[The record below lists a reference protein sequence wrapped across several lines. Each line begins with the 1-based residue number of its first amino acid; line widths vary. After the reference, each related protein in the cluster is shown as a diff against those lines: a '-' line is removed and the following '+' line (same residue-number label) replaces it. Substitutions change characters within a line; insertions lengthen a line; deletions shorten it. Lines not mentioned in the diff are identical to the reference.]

1 MVSVQ
6 NPANGLGLGQWV
18 SKVDSVPPSAADVA
32 ISTKN
37 TFIHVHG
44 QSYNKPGQEYDATY
58 AVTQSAPPVYR
69 YPEPDDLPSTPEV
82 WSVKPMPPVEEEEA
96 TTKVVADQNGPFPT
110 LGLDEEPQASI
121 TDPTE
126 TGSTSTSTNG
136 LSANARPFVPSRKQA
151 NGTAAQLT
159 TPHEKAC
166 ADSLKAALAALF
178 RDTGGVMFML
188 TRFGP
193 YAFSVRLRMPA
204 NADLQDAA
212 RQIAYKKNYPS
223 QFHVAETSVADPVVH
238 LTVHYNDGS
247 FGGSNSW
254 DICWDFVKNGE
265 CKRASNCRW
274 PHIPGAY
281 FTIALENA
289 PQ

>member
-1 MVSVQ
+1 MVSVE
-6 NPANGLGLGQWV
+6 
-18 SKVDSVPPSAADVA
+18 SVPPSADVA

-44 QSYNKPGQEYDATY
+44 QNFNAAEEPSLI
-58 AVTQSAPPVYR
+58 VTQSAPPVYR

-82 WSVKPMPPVEEEEA
+82 WSIKPMPTLAEEETGKA
-96 TTKVVADQNGPFPT
+96 TVVAPDQTGPFPT
-110 LGLDEEPQASI
+110 LGLDDEPQASI
-121 TDPTE
+121 TDPDDKE
-126 TGSTSTSTNG
+126 TISTNTSNG
-136 LSANARPFVPSRKQA
+136 LSANARPFVPSKKQT

-166 ADSLKAALAALF
+166 ADTLKASLAALF
-178 RDTGGVMFML
+178 RDIGGVMFML

-204 NADLQDAA
+204 GADLQESAT
-212 RQIAYKKNYPS
+212 QIAYKKNYPS
-223 QFHVAETSVADPVVH
+223 QFFVSESSVALPVVH

-247 FGGSNSW
+247 FGGNSSW
-254 DICWDFVKNGE
+254 DICWDFVKTGE
-265 CKRASNCRW
+265 CKRANSCRW
-274 PHIPGAY
+274 PHVPGAY

-289 PQ
+289 PA

>member
-1 MVSVQ
+1 MVSVE
-6 NPANGLGLGQWV
+6 
-18 SKVDSVPPSAADVA
+18 SVPPSADVA

-44 QSYNKPGQEYDATY
+44 QNFVSPGQEHNNI
-58 AVTQSAPPVYR
+58 VTQSAPPVYR
-69 YPEPDDLPSTPEV
+69 YPEPDNLPSTPEV
-82 WSVKPMPPVEEEEA
+82 WSVKPMPPVEEEE
-96 TTKVVADQNGPFPT
+96 TNGKVVADQKGPFPT
-110 LGLDEEPQASI
+110 LGLDDDTQPVI
-121 TDPTE
+121 TDPDDKE
-126 TGSTSTSTNG
+126 TGSTTTSNG
-136 LSANARPFVPSRKQA
+136 LSANARPFVPSKKQT
-151 NGTAAQLT
+151 NGGNAAQLT

-178 RDTGGVMFML
+178 RDTGGVMFMC

-193 YAFSVRLRMPA
+193 YAFSVRLRMPSG
-204 NADLQDAA
+204 ADLRECAN
-212 RQIAYKKNYPS
+212 QIAYKKNYPS
-223 QFHVAETSVADPVVH
+223 QFFVHESSVALPVVH

-247 FGGSNSW
+247 FGGTNSW

-265 CKRASNCRW
+265 CKRGASCRW

-289 PQ
+289 P